1 MSGSGSSSSPQ
12 SQQDRLNKAAIVI
25 RRLQE
30 KLQAFEQAKAEPI
43 AIVGMGCRFPGGANS
58 PEAYWSL
65 LDEGRD
71 AIQPLDSRWAL
82 IGARPGDEA
91 PRWAGLLTEPVDRFD
106 AEFFGIAP
114 REARSLDPQHRLLL
128 EVAWEAFED
137 ARMPAKGLEG
147 SRTGVFLGA
156 MSTDYLDLVE
166 KQPASEQDAYGTIG
180 NLLSIAAGRLS
191 YTLGLQG
198 PCLTVDTA
206 CSAALV
212 AVHLACLS
220 LRARE
225 CDRALAGGVNLILS
239 PVTMD
244 AWSRTQALSA
254 DGRCRTFDATANGF
268 VRGEGCGMVVLKRLS
283 DAQRDGDRIWALIR
297 GSAVNQDGRSM
308 GLTAP
313 NALAQEAL
321 LREALESARVDAASI
336 GYVETHGTGT
346 VLGDPIEVEALRAVL
361 GTPRPNGER
370 CVLGAVKTNL
380 GHLEAAAGMAGLIK
394 ATLALTNERIPKN
407 LHFRARNPLI
417 EIDGTALAL
426 ATEPVSW
433 PRSERPRFAGV
444 SSFGMSGTNAHVVL
458 EEAPTAAAM
467 PATQDRAA
475 ELFVLSAKNEAAL
488 AAQAARLR
496 EHLLAHPELGFS
508 DVAASLVT
516 TRSPMEHRLA
526 VAATSPEGLRS
537 ALDAAAQ
544 GQTPTGVV
552 RGRTGGRRG
561 KVAFLFTGQGAQV
574 AGMGRGLHA
583 AWPAFREAF
592 DRCVALFD
600 GELKLGRPLREVMW
614 AEPGSADA
622 GLLDQTG
629 YTQPALF
636 TVEYALWALWRSWG
650 VEPELVAGHS
660 IGELVAAHVAGVF
673 SLEDAVRLVAARGR
687 LMQALPSGGA
697 MVSIAAAEEEVL
709 AAVKPHAATVSIAA
723 VNGPAQV
730 VIAGEAEAVKA
741 IAAGFSARGVRTK
754 ALTVSHAFHSPLMD
768 PMLAGF
774 QQVAEKVKYQPA
786 TLPLVSNVSG
796 KLAGAEVGT
805 AAYWV
810 RHVREAVRFADGV
823 KALHKAGA
831 GTFIELGPKA
841 TLLGLVPACV
851 PETEPVLVA
860 SLRSGRDEAASILE
874 GVGGWWAAGGAVD
887 WKVLFPE
894 GGRRVSLPTY
904 AWQRQRHWLEA
915 APVLQRV
922 ASADRSA
929 DWFYRVDWPEA
940 PRAGAEARVAGSGRW
955 LVLADARG
963 FGSAVAAALSARG
976 QSCTLMHT
984 AEVSVITETLAGQGD
999 WQGVLYLGG
1008 LDAEVAYEASAEEVS
1023 GATRAAVAPLLNLVR
1038 VLGAGRR
1045 PPRLWV
1051 VTRGACAV
1059 GAQSTVAACQS
1070 ALWGMGRVI
1079 AVEHPAAWGGL
1090 IDLDA
1095 QYSAS
1100 EVEAL
1105 VTELLSPDGE
1115 DQLAFRQGRRHVARL
1130 VSAPPESSSAPV
1142 TLSEQGSYLVTGGLG
1157 PLGLYV
1163 AQWLVE
1169 RGARHLVLTGR
1180 RGLETPGAAEAVA
1193 KLEALGAR
1201 VKVAAVD
1208 VADAEAMASLVNAA
1222 EPPLRGV
1229 VHAAGLV
1236 EDKLL
1241 AHQDEDPLARVLRP
1255 KVDGAWLLHTLT
1267 RERPLDLFV
1276 LFSSLA
1282 AVAGSAGQGAYAAAN
1297 SFLDALATVRRGRG
1311 LPALSIGW
1319 GLWAEGGMG
1328 TQAQRREQEAVGV
1341 LAMDRVSALSALER
1355 LVSTGA
1361 TQQVVAWLDR
1371 KVLGGTASHTS
1382 RNRLMERLRGDAEA
1396 PKASTPRQWRG
1407 MSVAEARPALH
1418 TLVSGIVADVLGFS
1432 APAAL
1437 DASRGFA
1444 EQGLDSLMAVQI
1456 RNRLQQALDA
1466 PLSVTL
1472 AFDHPTVER
1481 VVAHLLTDV
1490 LDLEDRASA
1499 RTAHSAVA
1507 DEPIAII
1514 GAACRLPGGVDGL
1527 EDYWRLLMDE
1537 RIAVTDVPADRWA
1550 PTEGPNKG
1558 GFLRQVDT
1566 FDPAFFRISPREA
1579 ASLDPQQRLLL
1590 EVSWEALEESGQDPT
1605 VLRESATGVFV
1616 GIGPNEYGERLEG
1629 DTDEASALYGA
1640 TGNAL
1645 SFTAG
1650 RLSFFLGLHGPSLA
1664 VDTACSSSLVA
1675 LHLGCRSLLQG
1686 ECDRALVGG
1695 VNVLVSPRNFVALS
1709 RMRAL
1714 SPDGRCKTFSADAD
1728 GYGRGEGCAVVVLK
1742 RLSQAQRDGD
1752 RILAVI
1758 RGTAVNHDGP
1768 SSGLTVPSGPAQQAV
1783 LRQALAQAGAAP
1795 AEVDFIECHGT
1806 GTSLGDPIEVQA
1818 LASVYGEGR
1827 PAERPV
1833 MLGAVKANLGHLEPA
1848 AGLAGVLKVALA
1860 LGHERIPAQ
1869 PGLSALNP
1877 HLPWD
1882 TLPVAVAR
1890 QATDWPRG
1898 SRPRLAGVSSFGLS
1912 GTNAHV
1918 VLEEAPLVEA
1928 PPTAAPER
1936 SSELIVLSAKSDAAL
1951 DAQAA
1956 RLAAHLEAH
1965 PEQGLGDMAFS
1976 LATTRASME
1985 QRLAVVASSREGL
1998 LEALK
2003 QAAQAQ
2009 TPAGA
2014 VRGRTA
2020 TGAGKVVFVFPGQGS
2035 QWLGMGRKLLAE
2047 EPAFREALEAC
2058 DKAIQAEAGWSLLK
2072 ELAADE
2078 STSQLGRIDVVQ
2090 PVLFAVE
2097 VALAALWRAW
2107 GVEPDAVVGHSMGE
2121 VAAAYVAGALS
2132 LEDAAAIICR
2142 RSVLLRRISGQGE
2155 MAVVEL
2161 SRAEAEAALVGYE
2174 DRLSV
2179 AVSNSP
2185 RSTVLAG
2192 DPKALAEVL
2201 AALEGKGVF
2210 CRRVKVDVASHS
2222 PQVEPLREDLLA
2234 ALSQLAPKRA
2244 TVAMRST
2251 VTGELVEGPELLAN
2265 YWADNLR
2272 QPVRFG
2278 DAVQELLD
2286 GGHGLFIEMSPHPIL
2301 TMPVE
2306 EMRRASGKDGVAAGS
2321 LRRGQE
2327 ERGALL
2333 ETLGALW
2340 TQGYPV
2346 AWERQ
2351 FPAGGQRVSLPTYA
2365 WQRERHWIDA
2375 PTSEVKGP
2383 RGRVH
2388 TGGHPLLGEAL
2399 TVSTQAG
2406 MRLWETTLDPKRLPW
2421 LGDHRVQGAVVFPG
2435 AGYLEMALAAG
2446 AEALGAGAF
2455 RVTDVSFVEALVFAG
2470 EAPVEVQ
2477 VVTTEERPGLLRF
2490 QVASR
2495 QPAASRDAWLVHARG
2510 SLRSVERAE
2519 APAPVDVAGLR
2530 ARPGVVMPASA
2541 AYAALGEMGLQ
2552 FGPAFQGVA
2561 EFWRGEGEALGRVRL
2576 PEAAGGAQSYQV
2588 HPALLDACFQ
2598 VMVGTLND
2606 TDKAPWVPV
2615 EVGALRLL
2623 QRPHGE
2629 LWCHLRIQP
2638 DEAKDSSKGGPL
2650 LRSADIRVADATGAL
2665 VAEVTGLV
2673 VRRLASEAS
2682 HDEQDGWFMELAWEP
2697 ANVPAAK
2704 SVAGRFLLLGDGG
2717 GVGAALRTALEASG
2731 HTVIQAVAGA
2741 AGKVPAGVLPLN
2753 DSNAASVRA
2762 LLTSA
2767 FRGQAPTAVVH
2778 LRGLEGEGTLEA
2790 SAVEAA
2796 LARGCDSVLATVQ
2809 AVTEMGYRDAPRLW
2823 VLTRGAQ
2830 PTGGGEVA
2838 VAQAPV
2844 LGLGRAIAME
2854 HPELRCARVDLD
2866 PSRPGEELQGLVAEL
2881 LADDAEDEVA
2891 LRGRERRVAR
2901 LVRKT
2906 PESGSSERLEPANG
2920 RSFRLEIDKPGVL
2933 DDLLLR
2939 VTERRPPGPG
2949 EVEIAVEAAGLN
2961 FLDVLLALGVMP
2973 DDMPGAADG
2982 PLVLGGECAGRIVAV
2997 GEGVS
3002 GLSVGQPVIALA
3014 RASFASHVTAP
3025 AALVVPR
3032 PDSLSASQGA
3042 AIPIVYLTAWY
3053 ALSKVARLQKGERVL
3068 IHAATGG
3075 VGLAAVQWA
3084 QHVGAEVYA
3093 TAGTPEKRAYL
3104 QSLGVKYVSDSR
3116 SDRFVSDVLEWT
3128 GGEGVDVVL
3137 NSLSGEL
3144 IAKSFALLRSHGR
3157 FVELGKRD
3165 YYANNQLGLR
3175 PFLRNLS
3182 FSLVDLRGMSVER
3195 PAWVRAL
3202 LEELL
3207 GLFAQGVVRGLPV
3220 ESFPVSRAA
3229 DAFQKMAQGHHIGK
3243 LVLALEDPE
3252 ARIRVRAESGAS
3264 AIRGD
3269 GSYLIT
3275 GGLGGLGL
3283 SVAGWLAEK
3292 GAGHV
3297 VLMGRSGAA
3306 NAEQQAAVAALE
3318 ARGTRVTVAK
3328 ADVAERAHVE
3338 RVLDGVRS
3346 SGMPLRGVIH
3356 AAGLLDDGLLLQQTP
3371 ARLRKVMA
3379 PKVQGALHLH
3389 TLTRGMPLDFF
3400 VLYASGAGIL
3410 GSPGQGN
3417 YAAANTFLDAL
3428 AHHRRREGLPGL
3440 SIDWGAF
3447 SGVGLAAAQENR
3459 GARLASRGLRNLT
3472 ADEGLVTLERLLQGG
3487 SAQSAVLPFDV
3498 RQWVEFYPAAASSPL
3513 LSRLRAEQP
3522 HERRAVAG
3530 DGALAEKLAAAA
3542 PEARA
3547 TVLLEFLRGEAARVL
3562 RIAENKF
3569 DTQAPLT
3576 SLGMDSLM
3584 GLELRN
3590 RIEGALGIKVPATL
3604 LWTYPTVLALSRHL
3618 AGEAT
3623 ETAPAEAPPPPK
3635 EDLTAAIEAMS
3646 QDELMM
3652 LIAEEA
3658 KTLT

>member
-1 MSGSGSSSSPQ
+1 MSTPSSSPQ

-30 KLQAFEQAKAEPI
+30 KLQTLEQARAEPI
-43 AIVGMGCRFPGGANS
+43 AIVGIGCRFPGGANS
-58 PEAYWSL
+58 PEAFWEL
-65 LDEGRD
+65 LDAGRD
-71 AIQPLDSRWAL
+71 AVQPLDARWSL
-82 IGARPGDEA
+82 VGARPGDEA

-128 EVAWEAFED
+128 EVAWEALED
-137 ARMPAKGLEG
+137 GRQPVRSLEG
-147 SRTGVFLGA
+147 SKTGVFLGA

-166 KQPASEQDAYGTIG
+166 RQPAGEQDAYGTTG

-191 YTLGLQG
+191 YTLGLHG

-225 CDRALAGGVNLILS
+225 CERALAGGVNLILS

-254 DGRCRTFDATANGF
+254 DGRCRTFDSSANGF

-283 DAQRDGDRIWALIR
+283 DAQRDGDRIWAVIR

-313 NALAQEAL
+313 NALAQETL
-321 LREALESARVDAASI
+321 LRDALESARVEAAAI

-370 CVLGAVKTNL
+370 CVLGAVKTNV

-394 ATLALTNERIPKN
+394 ATLALTHERIPKN

-417 EIDGTALAL
+417 EIDGTALTL
-426 ATEPVSW
+426 ATEPTPW
-433 PRSERPRFAGV
+433 PRGERPRFAGV

-458 EEAPTAAAM
+458 EEAPAAEAVPTA
-467 PATQDRAA
+467 PQRAA
-475 ELFVLSAKNEAAL
+475 ELFVLSARSPAAL
-488 AAQAARLR
+488 DAQAARLR
-496 EHLLAHPELGFS
+496 EHLTAHPELGLAE
-508 DVAASLVT
+508 VASSLAT
-516 TRSPMEHRLA
+516 TRSPLEHRLA
-526 VAATSPEGLRS
+526 VAVTSRETLQA
-537 ALDAAAQ
+537 ALIAAAQ
-544 GQTPTGVV
+544 GQTPSGVA
-552 RGRTGGRRG
+552 RSRALGRRG
-561 KVAFLFTGQGAQV
+561 KLAFLFTGQGAQV

-583 AWPAFREAF
+583 AWPAFRDAF

-600 GELKLGRPLREVMW
+600 HELERPLREVMW
-614 AEPGSADA
+614 AEPGTAEA
-622 GLLDQTG
+622 ALLDQTG

-636 TVEYALWALWRSWG
+636 ALEYALWALWRSWG
-650 VEPELVAGHS
+650 VEPELLAGHS

-697 MVSIAAAEEEVL
+697 MVSIGATEAEVSAAL
-709 AAVKPHAATVSIAA
+709 APYAKQVSVAA
-723 VNGPAQV
+723 VNGPQQV
-730 VIAGEAEAVKA
+730 VIAGEAEAVGA
-741 IAAGFSARGVRTK
+741 IAAGFAARGVRTK
-754 ALTVSHAFHSPLMD
+754 ALVVSHAFHSPLME
-768 PMLAGF
+768 PMLAAF
-774 QQVAEKVKYQPA
+774 RRVAESVKYQAA
-786 TLPLVSNVSG
+786 TLPLVSNVTG
-796 KLAGAEVGT
+796 TLAGEEVRT

-810 RHVREAVRFADGV
+810 RHVREAVRFSDGV
-823 KALHKAGA
+823 QALHQAGA
-831 GTFIELGPKA
+831 GVFVEVGPKA

-851 PETEPVLVA
+851 PDAEPVLLPSQHA
-860 SLRSGRDEAASILE
+860 GRDEAASALE
-874 GVGGWWAAGGAVD
+874 ALGGWWTVGGNFE
-887 WKVLFPE
+887 WKALLSD
-894 GGRRVSLPTY
+894 GSRRVSLPTY

-915 APVLQRV
+915 TAEGQRA
-922 ASADRSA
+922 ASADRSN
-929 DWFYRVDWPEA
+929 DWFYRVDWSEA
-940 PRAGAEARVAGSGRW
+940 PRTGAASPATAPGRW

-963 FGSAVAAALSARG
+963 VGGAVAAALSARG
-976 QSCTLMHT
+976 HSCTLMQT
-984 AEVSVITETLAGQGD
+984 AEASAIAETVAAQSD
-999 WQGVLYLGG
+999 WQGVVYLGG
-1008 LDAEVAYEASAEEVS
+1008 LDAEITYDASVEEVG
-1023 GATRAAVAPLLNLVR
+1023 GATRTATTSLLSLVR
-1038 VLGAGRR
+1038 SLGAGRR

-1059 GAQSTVAACQS
+1059 GAQTSVAACQA
-1070 ALWGMGRVI
+1070 ALWGMGRVV
-1079 AVEHPAAWGGL
+1079 AVEHPGAWGGL
-1090 IDLDA
+1090 VDLDPRD
-1095 QYSAS
+1095 SAGDAD
-1100 EVEAL
+1100 AL

-1115 DQLAFRQGRRHVARL
+1115 EQVAFREGRRHVARL
-1130 VSAPPESSSAPV
+1130 VSAPPEGASAPV
-1142 TLSEQGSYLVTGGLG
+1142 ALSEQGSYLVTGGLG

-1163 AQWLVE
+1163 AQWLVD

-1180 RGLETPGAAEAVA
+1180 RGLETPGAAEAIA
-1193 KLEALGAR
+1193 KLEAQGVR
-1201 VKVAAVD
+1201 VVVAAVD
-1208 VADAEAMASLVNAA
+1208 VADAEAMTTLVNAA

-1229 VHAAGLV
+1229 VHAAGLI

-1241 AHQDEDPLARVLRP
+1241 AHQDDSQLARVLRP

-1328 TQAQRREQEAVGV
+1328 TQAQRREQESAGV
-1341 LAMDRVSALSALER
+1341 LAMDRASALSALDR
-1355 LVSTGA
+1355 LVSTEA
-1361 TQQVVAWLDR
+1361 TQRVVAWLDR
-1371 KVLGGTASHTS
+1371 KALGLTRQG
-1382 RNRLMERLRGDAEA
+1382 RLLERLRGAADAPGPSA
-1396 PKASTPRQWRG
+1396 PRQWRG
-1407 MSVAEARPALH
+1407 MSVAEARPALQE
-1418 TLVSGIVADVLGFS
+1418 LVNGIVANVLGFED
-1432 APAAL
+1432 PGAL
-1437 DASRGFA
+1437 DARRGFA
-1444 EQGLDSLMAVQI
+1444 EQGLDSLMAVKI
-1456 RNRLQQALDA
+1456 RNRLQQALSA
-1466 PLSVTL
+1466 PLSATL

-1481 VVAHLLTDV
+1481 LVAHLLTDV
-1490 LDLEDRASA
+1490 LDLEDRAGARSA
-1499 RTAHSAVA
+1499 HATVA

-1514 GAACRLPGGVDGL
+1514 GAACRLPGGVDNL
-1527 EDYWRLLMDE
+1527 EAYWQLLADE
-1537 RIAVTDVPADRWA
+1537 RIAATDVPADRF
-1550 PTEGPNKG
+1550 GPGHGAFKAG
-1558 GFLRQVDT
+1558 LLREVDT

-1590 EVSWEALEESGQDPT
+1590 EVSWEALEQAGEDPT
-1605 VLRESATGVFV
+1605 RLHESATGVFV
-1616 GIGPNEYGERLEG
+1616 GIGPNEYAERLEN
-1629 DTDEASALYGA
+1629 DADEASALYGA

-1675 LHLGCRSLLQG
+1675 LHLGCRSLRQG

-1728 GYGRGEGCAVVVLK
+1728 GYGRAEGCSVVVLK
-1742 RLSQAQRDGD
+1742 RLSDAQRDGD
-1752 RILAVI
+1752 HILAVV

-1783 LRQALAQAGAAP
+1783 LRQALAQAGAA
-1795 AEVDFIECHGT
+1795 AADVDFVECHGT

-1818 LASVYGEGR
+1818 LAAVYGQGR
-1827 PAERPV
+1827 PSERPV

-1869 PGLSALNP
+1869 PGLGALNP

-1882 TLPVAVAR
+1882 ALPVAVAR
-1890 QATDWPRG
+1890 EATSWTRG
-1898 SRPRLAGVSSFGLS
+1898 ARPRLAGVSSFGLS

-1918 VLEEAPLVEA
+1918 VLGEAPAVEA
-1928 PPTAAPER
+1928 APAAPER
-1936 SSELIVLSAKSDAAL
+1936 STELFVLSARTAEAL

-1956 RLAAHLEAH
+1956 RLAAHVEAH
-1965 PEQGLGDMAFS
+1965 SEPGLGDVAFS
-1976 LATTRASME
+1976 LATTRAAME
-1985 QRLAVVASSREGL
+1985 HRLAVSATSREAL
-1998 LEALK
+1998 CEALK
-2003 QAAQAQ
+2003 AAARGE
-2009 TPAGA
+2009 TPAGM
-2014 VRGRTA
+2014 VRGRLA
-2020 TGAGKVVFVFPGQGS
+2020 PRAPKVVFVFPGQGS
-2035 QWLGMGRKLLAE
+2035 QWLGMGRQLLAE
-2047 EPAFREALEAC
+2047 EPVFRATLEAC

-2078 STSQLGRIDVVQ
+2078 ASSQLARIDVVQ
-2090 PVLFAVE
+2090 PVLFAIE

-2132 LEDAAAIICR
+2132 LEDAVAIICR
-2142 RSVLLRRISGQGE
+2142 RSLLLRRISGQGE
-2155 MAVVEL
+2155 MALVEL
-2161 SRAEAEAALVGYE
+2161 SRADAEVALVGYE

-2192 DPKALAEVL
+2192 DPTALAEVL
-2201 AALEGKGVF
+2201 SKLEARGVF

-2222 PQVEPLREDLLA
+2222 PQVDPLREDLLA
-2234 ALSQLAPKRA
+2234 ALSQLAPKHA

-2251 VTGELVEGPELLAN
+2251 VTGEVVGGEELVAG

-2272 QPVRFG
+2272 QPVRFA
-2278 DAVQELLD
+2278 DAVQELLQS
-2286 GGHGLFIEMSPHPIL
+2286 GHGLFIEMSPHPIL

-2306 EMRRASGKDGVAAGS
+2306 EIRRASEREGAAVGS
-2321 LRRGQE
+2321 LRRGQG
-2327 ERGALL
+2327 ERGAML
-2333 ETLGALW
+2333 EALGTLW
-2340 TQGYPV
+2340 VQGHAV

-2351 FPAGGQRVSLPTYA
+2351 FPAGGQRVSLPTYP

-2375 PTSEVKGP
+2375 PAGETKGP
-2383 RGRVH
+2383 RGRAH
-2388 TGGHPLLGEAL
+2388 MGGHPLLGEQR
-2399 TVSTQAG
+2399 TVSTQTS
-2406 MRLWETTLDPKRLPW
+2406 MRLWETTLDLKRLPW
-2421 LGDHRVQGAVVFPG
+2421 LGDHKVQGAIVFPG

-2446 AEALGAGAF
+2446 AEAFEGGPL
-2455 RVTDVSFVEALVFAG
+2455 RVTDVSFVEALVFA
-2470 EAPVEVQ
+2470 ADAAIEVQ
-2477 VVTTEERPGLLRF
+2477 VVTTEERPGHLRF
-2490 QVASR
+2490 QIASR
-2495 QPAASRDAWLVHARG
+2495 PPAAGRDSWLVHAHG
-2510 SLRSVERAE
+2510 SLRRVERAE
-2519 APAPVDVAGLR
+2519 APAGLDLTALR
-2530 ARPGVVMPASA
+2530 ARSGVSVPASA
-2541 AYAALGEMGLQ
+2541 AYAALGQLGLE
-2552 FGPAFQGVA
+2552 FGPAFQGIV
-2561 EFWRGEGEALGRVRL
+2561 EFSRGEGEALGRVRL
-2576 PEAAGGAQSYQV
+2576 PEAAGSALAYQI

-2598 VMVGTLND
+2598 VTVGTLGD
-2606 TDKAPWVPV
+2606 SDKAPWVPV
-2615 EVGALRLL
+2615 EVGSLRLL
-2623 QRPHGE
+2623 QRPQGE
-2629 LWCHLRIQP
+2629 LWCQLRLVTDGTQDAP
-2638 DEAKDSSKGGPL
+2638 AKGPQR
-2650 LRSADIRVADATGAL
+2650 RSADLRVVDGTGAL
-2665 VAEVTGLV
+2665 VAEVSGLV
-2673 VRRLASEAS
+2673 VRRLASDARRS
-2682 HDEQDGWFMELAWEP
+2682 EQDDWFMELAWES
-2697 ANVPAAK
+2697 ANAPAAK
-2704 SVAGRFLLLGDGG
+2704 LRGGRFLLLGEGG
-2717 GVGAALRTALEASG
+2717 GVGAALRTALSAAG
-2731 HTVIQAVAGA
+2731 HTVVQAMAGA
-2741 AGKVPAGVLPLN
+2741 ADKAQAGVLPLN
-2753 DSNAASVRA
+2753 DTNAASIRA
-2762 LLTSA
+2762 LLANA
-2767 FRGQAPTAVVH
+2767 FRGQSPTAVVH
-2778 LRGLEGEGTLEA
+2778 LRGLEGDGALEA
-2790 SAVEAA
+2790 GAVEAA
-2796 LARGCDSVLATVQ
+2796 LVRGCDSVLATVQ

-2830 PTGGGEVA
+2830 AVGGGQVA
-2838 VAQAPV
+2838 VGQAPV

-2854 HPELRCARVDLD
+2854 HPELRCARLDLD
-2866 PSRPGEELQGLVAEL
+2866 PARPGEEVDGLVAEL

-2901 LVRKT
+2901 LVRRV
-2906 PESGSSERLEPANG
+2906 PETGQRERLEPAGG
-2920 RSFRLEIDKPGVL
+2920 RPFRLEMDKPGVL
-2933 DDLLLR
+2933 DDLVLR
-2939 VTERRPPGPG
+2939 SMARRAPGPG
-2949 EVEIAVEAAGLN
+2949 EVELAVEAAGLN

-2973 DDMPGAADG
+2973 DDVAGAADG
-2982 PLVLGGECAGRIVAV
+2982 PMVLGGECAGRIVAI
-2997 GEGVS
+2997 GEGVT

-3014 RASFASHVTAP
+3014 RASFASHVIAP
-3025 AALVVPR
+3025 ASLVVPR
-3032 PDSLSASQGA
+3032 PDSLSASQA
-3042 AIPIVYLTAWY
+3042 ASIPIVYLTAWY
-3053 ALSKVARLQKGERVL
+3053 ALSKVARLQRGERVL

-3104 QSLGVKYVSDSR
+3104 ESLGVKYVSDSR
-3116 SDRFVSDVLEWT
+3116 SDRFVADVREWT

-3144 IAKSFALLRSHGR
+3144 IAKSFSLLRSHGR

-3165 YYANNQLGLR
+3165 YYADHQLGLR

-3182 FSLVDLRGMSVER
+3182 FSLVDLRGMSIER

-3202 LEELL
+3202 MEELL
-3207 GLFAQGVVRGLPV
+3207 GLFAQGVIPGLPV
-3220 ESFPVSRAA
+3220 EGFPVSRAA

-3243 LVLALEDPE
+3243 LVLTLEDPE
-3252 ARIRVRAESGAS
+3252 ARIRVHADSGAT

-3269 GSYLIT
+3269 GSYLVT

-3283 SVAGWLAEK
+3283 SVAGWLAEQ

-3297 VLMGRSGAA
+3297 VLLGRSGAA
-3306 NAEQQAAVAALE
+3306 SAEQQSAVASLE

-3328 ADVAERAHVE
+3328 VDVAERSQLE
-3338 RVLDGVRS
+3338 RVLDGIS
-3346 SGMPLRGVIH
+3346 MSGMPLRGVIH
-3356 AAGLLDDGLLLQQTP
+3356 AAGLLDDGLLLQQSP

-3389 TLTRGMPLDFF
+3389 TLTRALPLDFF
-3400 VLYASGAGIL
+3400 VLYASGAGLL

-3428 AHHRRREGLPGL
+3428 AHHRRAQGLPAL

-3447 SGVGLAAAQENR
+3447 SEVGLAAAQENR
-3459 GARLASRGLRNLT
+3459 GARLAGRGLRNLT
-3472 ADEGLVTLERLLQGG
+3472 PDEGLVALVRLLEGGVAQG
-3487 SAQSAVLPFDV
+3487 AVLPFDV
-3498 RQWVEFYPAAASSPL
+3498 HQWVDFYPAAASSPL

-3522 HERRAVAG
+3522 SGVRRAAG
-3530 DGALAEKLAAAA
+3530 DGALAERLAAAA

-3547 TVLLEFLRGEAARVL
+3547 SVLLEFLRGEAARVL
-3562 RIAENKF
+3562 RIPESRF
-3569 DTQAPLT
+3569 DGNAPLT

-3618 AGEAT
+3618 AGESG
-3623 ETAPAEAPPPPK
+3623 ETARTEAPTPPK
-3635 EDLTAAIEAMS
+3635 ADLTAEIEAMS